1 MTEVTERAGTPRAE
15 YMKIS
20 EDAWAEFKKI
30 EVPAKAEY
38 HKAIAAARAK
48 YDKINA
54 VAEAKYYKSMTPI
67 KGYDG
72 PPIGEYHG
80 EAPPVRQHPHHL
92 CFPGRTKFQSPRQ

>member
-1 MTEVTERAGTPRAE
+1 MTECKGRAGTPRAE
-15 YMKIS
+15 YLKVT
-20 EDAWAEFKKI
+20 ENAWAEFKKT
-30 EVPAKAEY
+30 EVPAMAEY

-48 YDKINA
+48 YDKIHA

-80 EAPPVRQHPHHL
+80 EAPPVQPHLHYL
-92 CFPGRTKFQSPRQ
+92 RLGRTKFGDPRA